1 MYQDFIVVLNIGKS
15 IEEIVQEAGGIQGDN
30 MATVLFL
37 FLVAAFDEILEKIWE
52 ENFLKYWNFN
62 KCPKTI

>member
-15 IEEIVQEAGGIQGDN
+15 IEEIVQEVGGIQGDN